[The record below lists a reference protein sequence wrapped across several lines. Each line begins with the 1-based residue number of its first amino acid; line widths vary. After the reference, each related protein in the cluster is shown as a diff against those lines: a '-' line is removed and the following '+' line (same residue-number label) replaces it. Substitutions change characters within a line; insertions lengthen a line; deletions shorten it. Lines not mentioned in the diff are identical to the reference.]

1 MYGVKI
7 LRHIKIP
14 KRKHQLAFGLFSPWT
29 LEPSQSKSVVQ
40 NKIMIKAVPLPEI
53 KRKLEESTVMMLAM
67 MAVLFLNQRLSK
79 RIIKIQVIAPMI
91 TLGSI
96 MVYGETPR
104 ILKIPFWSK

>member
-1 MYGVKI
+1 M
-7 LRHIKIP
+7 LRHMKIP
-14 KRKHQLAFGLFSPWT
+14 KRKHQLVLGLFSPWT
-29 LEPSQSKSVVQ
+29 LEPTQSKRVGQ
-40 NKIMIKAVPLPEI
+40 KTIMISGVPLLTR
-53 KRKLEESTVMMLAM
+53 KRKLEERTVMILAM